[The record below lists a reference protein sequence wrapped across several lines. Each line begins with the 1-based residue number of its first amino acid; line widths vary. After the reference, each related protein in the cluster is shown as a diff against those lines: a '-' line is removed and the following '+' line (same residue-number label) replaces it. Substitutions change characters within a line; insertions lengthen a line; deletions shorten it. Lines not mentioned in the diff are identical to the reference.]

1 MGELR
6 IAYSCVDGDT
16 VWPGQGNINGD
27 PRLLTLGQWQECDS
41 PSGEGCFPYQWSPD
55 TGEPTSWRRWLIDYH
70 LRPDS
75 PAIDAGTSEGA
86 PTTDFE
92 GHGRPCGL
100 GVDIGA
106 YEFADC
112 PAPSERFRRGDGDGN
127 GAIQISDPIRT
138 LSYLFLAGEPPPC
151 SDAADSD
158 DSGDLDITDAIYILS
173 FQFLGGPAPKSP
185 FPGCGIDEWMDALD
199 CKAYLGCQ

>member
-1 MGELR
+1 
-6 IAYSCVDGDT
+6 
-16 VWPGQGNINGD
+16 
-27 PRLLTLGQWQECDS
+27 
-41 PSGEGCFPYQWSPD
+41 
-55 TGEPTSWRRWLIDYH
+55 
-70 LRPDS
+70 
-75 PAIDAGTSEGA
+75 
-86 PTTDFE
+86 
-92 GHGRPCGL
+92 
-100 GVDIGA
+100 VDIGA

-112 PAPSERFRRGDGDGN
+112 PAPSERFRRGDADGN